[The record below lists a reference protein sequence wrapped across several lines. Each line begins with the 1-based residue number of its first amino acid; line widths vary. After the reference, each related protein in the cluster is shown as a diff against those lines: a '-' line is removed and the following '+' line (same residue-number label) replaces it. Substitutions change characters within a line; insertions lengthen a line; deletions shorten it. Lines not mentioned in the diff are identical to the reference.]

1 VAAAGRP
8 CTVPLVITAL
18 AGGVGAA
25 RLLRGMVRVV
35 PPDELTAIVN
45 TADDMVYCGL
55 YIAPDLDTVTRTL
68 AGTFNEV
75 KGYGVADDTW
85 TVLTALGRLGGDTW
99 FELGDEDLATHLF
112 RSRRLDQ
119 GRTLSDVTAELAG
132 AAGVTV
138 RLLPVTDDPL
148 RTRVTLQAGDDVSF
162 QEYFAK
168 LRHAVPVA
176 SIRFDGADRATPAPG
191 VVDAVDRADLVVV
204 CPSNPL
210 LSIDPL
216 LAVPGLR
223 ERLTARRDR
232 NVAISPIVGGRA
244 IKGPADRLLAELGFE
259 PSAAGVAAYYAP
271 WVGTLVIDDVD
282 AALTPRVE
290 AAGLRCVVTDT
301 MMTSVERSA
310 ALAAATLRAGG
321 LTTGEP
327 TIG

>member
-1 VAAAGRP
+1 MYGP
-8 CTVPLVITAL
+8 PVITAL

-25 RLLRGMVRVV
+25 RLLRGLVQVV
-35 PPDELTAIVN
+35 PPEELTAIVN

-85 TVLTALGRLGGDTW
+85 TVLTALGQLGGDTW
-99 FELGDEDLATHLF
+99 FELGDQDLATHLF

-119 GRTLSDVTAELAG
+119 GHTLSQATAELAA
-132 AAGVTV
+132 AAGVAV

-148 RTRVTLQAGDDVSF
+148 RTRVRLQAGGEVSF

-176 SIRFDGADRATPAPG
+176 SIRFDGADAATPAPG
-191 VVDAVDRADLVVV
+191 VLDAIEQAELLVV

-223 ERLTARRDR
+223 AQLASRRDR
-232 NVAISPIVGGRA
+232 IVAVSPIVDGRA

-259 PSAAGVAAYYAP
+259 SSAAGVAAYYAS

-282 AALTPRVE
+282 AALAPRVE

-301 MMTSVERSA
+301 MMTSPERSA
-310 ALAAATLRAGG
+310 ALAAVVVEAGG
-321 LTTGEP
+321 LDARPLG
-327 TIG
+327 GVN